1 MSTGKFLDTE
11 SGSIKDGSGLVGCRL
26 RSVLFPDKTWLTP
39 SSVYVLE
46 DLLNTSAVTKRRNWR
61 GLGCAPVAPA
71 FLRKTPGITGFRAR
85 ASWDPGQ
92 GTRTHFPI
100 LLNMNRLR
108 ADSLGGLSTAPQQL
122 GMGMLLHTLVWVCY
136 YIRWYGYV
144 ITHTKVITSPLP
156 AGGW

>member
-1 MSTGKFLDTE
+1 MSWSRNASPSMSTGEFLDTE
-11 SGSIKDGSGLVGCRL
+11 SGSVKDGSGLVGCRL

-71 FLRKTPGITGFRAR
+71 FLRKTPGMTGSRAR
-85 ASWDPGQ
+85 AFWDPGH
-92 GTRTHFPI
+92 GTRTHFPV

-108 ADSLGGLSTAPQQL
+108 ADSLPRRTEHRPTTA
-122 GMGMLLHTLVWVCY
+122 
-136 YIRWYGYV
+136 WYGYV
-144 ITHTKVITSPLP
+144 ITYVGMGMLFPIPRK
-156 AGGW
+156 